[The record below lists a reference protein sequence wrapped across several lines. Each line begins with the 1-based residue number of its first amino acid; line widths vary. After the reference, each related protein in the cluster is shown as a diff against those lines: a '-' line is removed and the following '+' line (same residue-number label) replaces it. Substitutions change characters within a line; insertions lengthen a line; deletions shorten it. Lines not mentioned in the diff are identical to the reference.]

1 MNYKNKT
8 THSKNFYRDLDN
20 FSTAVAHK
28 TKLRRKNLFSGE
40 YFDVERLIA
49 TRETK
54 DGVSLQGLSLKY
66 KTENVAHSLNSLVHF
81 MRLPWFPSI
90 LRIQMTEENEP
101 SCFKM

>member
-1 MNYKNKT
+1 MRQ

-28 TKLRRKNLFSGE
+28 TKLRGKNIFSGE

-54 DGVSLQGLSLKY
+54 DGVSLNY
-66 KTENVAHSLNSLVHF
+66 AY
-81 MRLPWFPSI
+81 
-90 LRIQMTEENEP
+90 
-101 SCFKM
+101 